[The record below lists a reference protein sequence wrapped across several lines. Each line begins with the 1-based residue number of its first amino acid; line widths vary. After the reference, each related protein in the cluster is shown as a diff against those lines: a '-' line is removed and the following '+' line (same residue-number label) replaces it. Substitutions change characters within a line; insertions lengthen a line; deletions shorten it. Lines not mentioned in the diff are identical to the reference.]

1 MWIYILDRS
10 GWRIAKDPSGSRK
23 ASLGLL
29 HGSSVNC
36 RCLDGEA
43 GQETTRR
50 GGGGVDSEGEPPGR
64 SIKDPLQSR

>member
-10 GWRIAKDPSGSRK
+10 GWRIEKDLRSRK

-43 GQETTRR
+43 GQETMRR